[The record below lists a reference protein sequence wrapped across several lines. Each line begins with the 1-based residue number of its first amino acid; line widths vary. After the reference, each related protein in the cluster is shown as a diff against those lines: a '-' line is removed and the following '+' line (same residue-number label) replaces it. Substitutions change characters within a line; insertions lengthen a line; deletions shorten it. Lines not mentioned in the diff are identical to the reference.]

1 MKLKIYSGVFFAFCL
16 GLVMSCS
23 ESQDAPNPVDPN
35 EYEKSFWMHTE
46 TGHAKDYYIQISLPR
61 SYYETDSRKYPV
73 IYLTDA
79 DYCFNMAQDLT
90 LVLDWP
96 QREVIV
102 VGIGYGSPAR
112 LRALREAEYGDI
124 TDEDGERGWVQ
135 FLHFIEEQ
143 LIPDVESK
151 YRINPYNRT
160 LYGWSLGV
168 LFSTNVIEENPLLF
182 HNYIIGGGGRRSL
195 YVDNLYRKWPDLP
208 VNIYFGTGEYDGN
221 LHIMMQFADNISS
234 KHFSGLLTKRE
245 IYPGLA
251 HEMITKGVLLDRG
264 MKWLYSIKP
273 IAPRLRLAMKSGGVE
288 ACLEAFSKLKLTNPD
303 DYDFDPVHLLNFAE
317 SLGNE
322 GNTDAEKAI
331 KRYVEQE
338 YPVRKVTIQI
348 LTEALPDS
356 ETLYITGNHAE
367 LGNWDPKMVELKR
380 LDAKTWGGSFRI
392 LSGAELEFKITRGSW
407 ETQAADSTGL
417 ELMNFEETINLDTLI
432 TKVVE
437 RWVDKIGS

>member
-1 MKLKIYSGVFFAFCL
+1 
-16 GLVMSCS
+16 
-23 ESQDAPNPVDPN
+23 
-35 EYEKSFWMHTE
+35 
-46 TGHAKDYYIQISLPR
+46 
-61 SYYETDSRKYPV
+61 
-73 IYLTDA
+73 
-79 DYCFNMAQDLT
+79 
-90 LVLDWP
+90 
-96 QREVIV
+96 
-102 VGIGYGSPAR
+102 
-112 LRALREAEYGDI
+112 
-124 TDEDGERGWVQ
+124 
-135 FLHFIEEQ
+135 
-143 LIPDVESK
+143 
-151 YRINPYNRT
+151 
-160 LYGWSLGV
+160 
-168 LFSTNVIEENPLLF
+168 
-182 HNYIIGGGGRRSL
+182 
-195 YVDNLYRKWPDLP
+195 
-208 VNIYFGTGEYDGN
+208 
-221 LHIMMQFADNISS
+221 
-234 KHFSGLLTKRE
+234 LLTKRE

-264 MKWLYSIKP
+264 MKWLYTIKP

-322 GNTDAEKAI
+322 GNTEAEKAI
-331 KRYVEQE
+331 LRYVEQE

-380 LDAKTWGGSFRI
+380 WDAKTWGGSFRI